1 MALDVE
7 VVAKIR
13 GKNNVIT
20 GYRLFDLA
28 GGRRDVTAVALKQA
42 IKSGQVNVKNL
53 KLTSDGR
60 LIDKKDTTQKQQ
72 IVTDTAEQ
80 LEDAIE
86 KLMRSALNE
95 FKKQIKIDAGICVN
109 EVRIGNKGILD
120 GAFVNLFPEYYQIKD
135 KTGIHIGFG
144 MTMWEETE
152 RNNYMCTIC
161 LDENFDNFEHNPHR
175 DSKDIKAV
183 FDSLNSSF
191 QTFSVLGPKLF
202 KNGKVTD
209 VTAQGLRKLVS
220 EAVSNFNKMLKSGQ
234 IKITRDTSE
243 E

>member
-1 MALDVE
+1 MAIDVE

-13 GKNNVIT
+13 DKNNVIT

-28 GGRRDVTAVALKQA
+28 GGRRDVTAAALKQA

-60 LIDKKDTTQKQQ
+60 LIDKKDTTQNQS
-72 IVTDTAEQ
+72 IVTDTPEQ
-80 LEDAIE
+80 LENAIE
-86 KLMRSALNE
+86 KLMRLTLNE

-109 EVRIGNKGILD
+109 EIRVENNGTLD

-135 KTGIHIGFG
+135 KTGLHIGFS
-144 MTMWEETE
+144 MTLWEEKE
-152 RNNYMCTIC
+152 RNNYMCTLC
-161 LDENFDNFEHNPHR
+161 LDENFDNFEHNKHR
-175 DSKDIKAV
+175 DNKDTKAV

-191 QTFSVLGPKLF
+191 QTFAVLGPKMF
-202 KNGKVTD
+202 NNGKVTD

-220 EAVSNFNKMLKSGQ
+220 ETVSNFNKMLKSGQ
-234 IKITRDTSE
+234 LKITRDTPAE
-243 E
+243 